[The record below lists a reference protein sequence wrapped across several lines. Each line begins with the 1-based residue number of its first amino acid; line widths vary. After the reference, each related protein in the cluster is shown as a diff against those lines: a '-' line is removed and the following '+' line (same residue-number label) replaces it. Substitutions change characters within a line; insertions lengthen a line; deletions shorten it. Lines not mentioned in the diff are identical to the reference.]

1 MRILKNIC
9 TQIKLNFNTKAL
21 ECFTHVK
28 PDQGKDDDYRVAIK
42 CVLDATSAASGVH
55 KQDLI
60 TAYLRS
66 PYSRYDTSDTHDRR
80 ELLKSNPDLYGKIC
94 RMDDSERTLYMLSLF
109 LSDTF
114 DTDPNL
120 STLQNYAREIP
131 MN

>member
-1 MRILKNIC
+1 MRILKKIC
-9 TQIKLNFNTKAL
+9 TQIKLNFNIKAL
-21 ECFTHVK
+21 EDFTYIK
-28 PDQGKDDDYRVAIK
+28 PDQRDDNDYRNAIE
-42 CVLDATSAASGVH
+42 CVLDAASAASGVH

-94 RMDDSERTLYMLSLF
+94 RMNESKRTLYMLSLF

>member
-9 TQIKLNFNTKAL
+9 RNIQLQFNTKAL
-21 ECFTHVK
+21 ERFTHIK
-28 PDQGKDDDYRVAIK
+28 PDQRDYNDYRNAIE

-66 PYSRYDTSDTHDRR
+66 PYSDYDTSDTHDRR

-94 RMDDSERTLYMLSLF
+94 RMDDSDRTLYMLSLF